1 MNNFLLN
8 RALET
13 RGIEANDIIV
23 DYGIQ
28 MREGVNAEVVEEYA
42 EVFEQNKPGW
52 GPFPP
57 VVLFESENGDL
68 LLADGFHRLAGWK
81 TVNAT
86 GTIPATVKQGGRRE
100 AILFA
105 VGANATNG
113 LHRSTADK
121 RKAVL
126 ALLGDP
132 EWSQWSDR
140 HIAEIAAVSHTAVGN
155 IRRSLAKFASE
166 NATQRSTP
174 ESTTETGETIKER
187 RYTTKH
193 GTTSTM
199 RLPAR
204 KARPALPERTVTT
217 ERHEETMP
225 EGENYVPT
233 VSGKHAPVALPEGW
247 DWDEAMGK
255 LREAQSVMVAIG
267 NAIGAEIMNINYD
280 PKMVAGSFYIQG
292 IMAEGEVSAYSSSL
306 GIAFRDLARKGG
318 ADVGEANPTWE

>member
-13 RGIEANDIIV
+13 RNIDANDIIV
-23 DYGIQ
+23 DYGVQ

-42 EVFEQNKPGW
+42 AIFEQHKPGW

-57 VVLFESENGDL
+57 AVVFEDANGEL

-81 TVNAT
+81 TVNAR
-86 GTIPATVKQGGRRE
+86 GEIPATIKQGNRRD
-100 AILFA
+100 AVFFA
-105 VGANATNG
+105 VGANAAHG
-113 LHRSTADK
+113 LRRSNADK

-126 ALLGDP
+126 TLLNDA
-132 EWSQWSDR
+132 EWSIWSDR
-140 HIAEIAAVSHTAVGN
+140 QIAETAGVSHMLVGN
-155 IRRSLAKFASE
+155 IRRSLETVS
-166 NATQRSTP
+166 S
-174 ESTTETGETIKER
+174 ETGELVDTEKPRER
-187 RYTTKH
+187 QYITKH
-193 GTTSTM
+193 GSTSTM
-199 RLPAR
+199 QLPAR

-225 EGENYVPT
+225 EGGNYAPAAPA
-233 VSGKHAPVALPEGW
+233 KYAPVALPEGW
-247 DWDEAMGK
+247 DWDEAVGK
-255 LREAQSVMVAIG
+255 LREAQIVMETIG

-292 IMAEGEVSAYSSSL
+292 IMEEGEIATYSSSL

-318 ADVGEANPTWE
+318 IDVG